1 MNRTAL
7 VRKRAALARR
17 QAEIDA
23 RLAMMSD
30 AKKTPERRRPRI
42 ETTAE
47 RSLRRNVDQYMVH
60 LKHAA
65 SLLKEYLQEQ
75 PKWVDREF
83 VQQECGRR
91 ARGARC

>member
-7 VRKRAALARR
+7 VRERTALARR

-30 AKKTPERRRPRI
+30 EKKASERRRPRI

-60 LKHAA
+60 LKYAA
-65 SLLKEYLQEQ
+65 SLLKE
-75 PKWVDREF
+75 
-83 VQQECGRR
+83 
-91 ARGARC
+91 